1 MARFTR
7 RFARLTI
14 DVFFA
19 VFLRLATVRVV
30 LRFFAA
36 DFFAA
41 FLRLAM
47 WPPLAFKE

>member
-7 RFARLTI
+7 RFARFTT

-19 VFLRLATVRVV
+19 VLLRLATARVV
-30 LRFFAA
+30 LRFFVAF
-36 DFFAA
+36 FFAA
-41 FLRLAM
+41 FLRLAI

>member
-7 RFARLTI
+7 RFARFTM

-19 VFLRLATVRVV
+19 VFLRLATVRV

-36 DFFAA
+36 VFFAA
-41 FLRLAM
+41 FLRLAI